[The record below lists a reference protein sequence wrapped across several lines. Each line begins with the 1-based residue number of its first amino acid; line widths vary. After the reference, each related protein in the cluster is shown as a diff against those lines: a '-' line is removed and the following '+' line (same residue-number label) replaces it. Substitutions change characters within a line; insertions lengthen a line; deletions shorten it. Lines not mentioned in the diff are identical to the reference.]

1 MFLPE
6 YVRDFTSS
14 RRARGDYSVY
24 ELACILR
31 FVKMHARRT
40 TLEPGT
46 VLANHSRLHYDWAWI
61 GMEMVTC
68 KPGLTFCALMLPL
81 CMATAR

>member
-1 MFLPE
+1 ML
-6 YVRDFTSS
+6 RDSTPS
-14 RRARGDYSVY
+14 RRALGDYNVY
-24 ELACILR
+24 ELACILS
-31 FVKMHARRT
+31 FVKMRASRT
-40 TLEPGT
+40 SLELSII
-46 VLANHSRLHYDWAWI
+46 LANNSQLHYDWAWI